1 MTRSPMSKWHFK
13 LEAQRQIG
21 THDCKICY
29 MYKEALLL
37 ERTFV
42 LMHLPAFWLPSI
54 LHVHEADSDKYFRN
68 GALLIIDL
76 IPRNAPAAVRVTKK
90 QKSSVQQHQ
99 TQDTQNAVFVRLI
112 PGLLLW
118 LGSDVTSLKLQML
131 PPIHTKRH
139 ELHVH
144 Q

>member
-1 MTRSPMSKWHFK
+1 
-13 LEAQRQIG
+13 
-21 THDCKICY
+21 
-29 MYKEALLL
+29 
-37 ERTFV
+37 
-42 LMHLPAFWLPSI
+42 MHLPAFWLPSI

-139 ELHVH
+139 ELHEH